1 MDLLFN
7 KNGYVFLKSV
17 YKKEDLDKITKETF
31 EFINDNNINEELQK
45 KEDVT
50 KNNYY
55 VNNTYSNLNNFFK
68 QQYYYLPVFDNRKGH
83 NRITDSGLI
92 DIYNFHKLI
101 DITKLINI
109 EIILE
114 ILKKLTNK
122 NWKLLRVNFHINNN
136 VQNPDV
142 FHYDNN
148 ESIKYSIYM
157 NDIIKENGG
166 CLSFIE
172 GTHEL
177 KKFSNNQIKNF
188 YGNAG
193 DVLISYQKGFHR
205 KLPQKNSINY
215 FLILNFIPK

>member
-1 MDLLFN
+1 
-7 KNGYVFLKSV
+7 
-17 YKKEDLDKITKETF
+17 
-31 EFINDNNINEELQK
+31 
-45 KEDVT
+45 
-50 KNNYY
+50 
-55 VNNTYSNLNNFFK
+55 
-68 QQYYYLPVFDNRKGH
+68 
-83 NRITDSGLI
+83 
-92 DIYNFHKLI
+92 
-101 DITKLINI
+101 
-109 EIILE
+109 
-114 ILKKLTNK
+114 
-122 NWKLLRVNFHINNN
+122 
-136 VQNPDV
+136 
-142 FHYDNN
+142 
-148 ESIKYSIYM
+148 M